1 MVEFP
6 KPNEHFPGPYDMVE
20 FPKPKDHVQVH
31 MISIVTGWLTTP
43 VPSVSGKDVLTS

>member
-6 KPNEHFPGPYDMVE
+6 KPNEHFPGPYDMVD
-20 FPKPKDHVQVH
+20 FPIPNDHVQAQ

-43 VPSVSGKDVLTS
+43 IPPVSGKVVLTS